1 MKTSNTTRIRR
12 SAVKPKEQKAPQS
25 DKRNCEEVL
34 RMCEE
39 AAAQMKSA
47 GEELAACWNLLSRE
61 HLTCSSTTELLRRRA
76 WCNVL
81 ELRLKEHA
89 HRLEEARLCLDSLW
103 PQVMQ
108 SVRARELF
116 KRFHGKCA
124 EESLFH
130 KSWSLLLQPKGPV
143 SRPRSPIQS

>member
-12 SAVKPKEQKAPQS
+12 STVKPKEQKERQRSKPTS
-25 DKRNCEEVL
+25 EEAI

-47 GEELAACWNLLSRE
+47 GEELVACWNLLSRE
-61 HLTCSSTTELLRRRA
+61 HLTCSSTTDLLRRRA

-89 HRLEEARLCLDSLW
+89 HRLEEARLALDTLW
-103 PQVMQ
+103 PEVMQ
-108 SVRARELF
+108 TVRARELF
-116 KRFHGKCA
+116 KRFHNKCS

-130 KSWSLLLQPKGPV
+130 KSWSLLLQPKAPV
-143 SRPRSPIQS
+143 SRPRSSIQH